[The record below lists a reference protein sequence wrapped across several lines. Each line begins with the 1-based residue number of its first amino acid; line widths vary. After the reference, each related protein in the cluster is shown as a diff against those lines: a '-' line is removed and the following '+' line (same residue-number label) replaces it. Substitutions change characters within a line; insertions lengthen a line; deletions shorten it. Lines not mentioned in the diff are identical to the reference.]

1 MPFKNGFVCSVVK
14 SKPCEIWSSRVV
26 GLLDSNSFLTIARRD
41 SRVSILCIADSL
53 DCGFPISVK
62 GNRLGRLSGSLL
74 YKYSSCLSHS
84 SKGMAST
91 FTLVS
96 SFIYPEILS
105 WTSQILFSRVM
116 IASDFGKR
124 EHSSVGS
131 ELLCFF
137 NVASWEPPPECDSSA
152 SDSDPLLL
160 SSLSSLSGPAASMSV
175 NSSWGWKACLAGYN
189 RKNIEW

>member
-1 MPFKNGFVCSVVK
+1 
-14 SKPCEIWSSRVV
+14 
-26 GLLDSNSFLTIARRD
+26 
-41 SRVSILCIADSL
+41 
-53 DCGFPISVK
+53 
-62 GNRLGRLSGSLL
+62 
-74 YKYSSCLSHS
+74 
-84 SKGMAST
+84 
-91 FTLVS
+91 
-96 SFIYPEILS
+96 
-105 WTSQILFSRVM
+105 M

-124 EHSSVGS
+124 EHSSSFLGAPSTSPTLVGS

-189 RKNIEW
+189 TEKNIEW